1 MFILVIIIDMK
12 RILFQTLLFIL
23 ISTLVLGIFLY
34 NDATGP
40 ALNRLKVT
48 KIDLTDEKIP
58 SSLDQIQILY
68 FSDLHA
74 FYREDTEFMT
84 RIFDTIATLKPD
96 IIVFGGDLI
105 DASIPSLN
113 EDQTQ
118 ILNDQW
124 SKLSAPLGCFTILGD
139 DDLSHAEYL
148 SSFYTS
154 HSCEILTNE
163 STLIR
168 TQANEAIRL
177 VGLTQTFDSSL
188 YPNDG
193 LFTISLVYD
202 PEMIQNLSSNQTQ
215 WVLASKTHGGQV
227 TFPFL
232 GSTYAKAT
240 GAYVHGQGMV
250 NGIHLVISNGL
261 ETIGTQARLMDDPS
275 LYLYTL
281 QSK

>member
-1 MFILVIIIDMK
+1 MK
-12 RILFQTLLFIL
+12 RILFQTVLFLL
-23 ISTLVLGIFLY
+23 ISTLILGVFVY

-40 ALNRLKVT
+40 ALNRLKVHR
-48 KIDLTDEKIP
+48 IELTDERIP

-84 RIFDTIATLKPD
+84 RIFDTIASLKPD

-105 DASIPSLN
+105 DASIPSLS
-113 EDQTQ
+113 EDQSQ

-124 SKLSAPLGCFTILGD
+124 DKLSAPLGCFAILGD
-139 DDLSHAEYL
+139 DDLIHQDTL
-148 SSFYTS
+148 KPFYTS
-154 HSCEILTNE
+154 HSCEILSNE

-177 VGLTQTFDSSL
+177 VGLSQTFDSTL
-188 YPNDG
+188 YPSDG
-193 LFTISLVYD
+193 LFTITLMYD
-202 PEMIQNLSSNQTQ
+202 PQLIQNLSSSQTQ

-232 GSTYAKAT
+232 GSTYEKAK
-240 GAYVHGQGMV
+240 GSYIHGQGLV

-275 LYLYTL
+275 LYLYTFK
-281 QSK
+281 SN